1 MFEDYRP
8 DLLTIHTSSF
18 AENHANSIRFRNLF
32 NAKINTLLMTIKK
45 LLKNYNLVTLLKRY
59 NNFILV

>member
-8 DLLTIHTSSF
+8 DLLTIHTSSI
-18 AENHANSIRFRNLF
+18 AENHANSIHFSNLF
-32 NAKINTLLMTIKK
+32 NAKKKYTINDD
-45 LLKNYNLVTLLKRY
+45 LKNHFIFYLAPLQKRD